1 MIRLEVIMTVGERI
15 KDMRKRKNITQVD
28 LAKS

>member
-15 KDMRKRKNITQVD
+15 KDIRKRKNITQVD